1 MSGRLKVWGGRAGS
15 ALRRIWKRPTSI
27 SDETAYPDFCA
38 RAAARDDVFARFRRD
53 PVYTFVLEHVG
64 PDLGAQYLEH
74 ALRQTPELGAR
85 FDRFRTS
92 DLHGGPV
99 THPFPPYGD
108 LSPTTLR
115 YVKVLSDLVQ
125 LFGPLTDMRVI
136 EIGGG
141 TGTWDCIHSGCV
153 KLELAPVAAGVTVD
167 SRPFVAI
174 VGSAMLQ

>member
-1 MSGRLKVWGGRAGS
+1 LAVGAGHPTLTRLRPGPSLAVVGAAAVLLLATLRPPAPPS
-15 ALRRIWKRPTSI
+15 ASYADGL
-27 SDETAYPDFCA
+27 
-38 RAAARDDVFARFRRD
+38 RAAASPDATARRLRMVRAEEGARAQLARRPADPASWLLLAWLRRD
-53 PVYTFVLEHVG
+53 PVYRFVLEHVG

-125 LFGPLTDMRVI
+125 LFGPL
-136 EIGGG
+136 
-141 TGTWDCIHSGCV
+141 
-153 KLELAPVAAGVTVD
+153 
-167 SRPFVAI
+167 
-174 VGSAMLQ
+174 